1 MNYQRCRFIKHWS
14 STVNEA
20 IKTISSQF
28 IIFFTKRFRAY
39 KKHQNS
45 KRTIST
51 LLEVF
56 MRAENRCLC
65 CFFVRLFLVCL
76 FFLIAFGWFAFFSRS
91 KSFLKK
97 MNWLEIVLIVSF
109 TTLLTR
115 QVRIDPVN
123 IYLFKVNNGR
133 STKKACKICLELTKT
148 SEPST
153 EIWQWSQK
161 WK

>member
-1 MNYQRCRFIKHWS
+1 MNYQRGRFIKHWS

-28 IIFFTKRFRAY
+28 IIFFTKRFWAY

-56 MRAENRCLC
+56 MRAVNRCLC
-65 CFFVRLFLVCL
+65 CFLFAY
-76 FFLIAFGWFAFFSRS
+76 FFFFFFWLICVFSRS

-97 MNWLEIVLIVSF
+97 INWLEIVLIVSF
-109 TTLLTR
+109 TILLTR

>member
-1 MNYQRCRFIKHWS
+1 MNYQRGRFIKHWS

-28 IIFFTKRFRAY
+28 IIFFTKRFWAY

-56 MRAENRCLC
+56 MRAVNRCLC
-65 CFFVRLFLVCL
+65 CFLFAY
-76 FFLIAFGWFAFFSRS
+76 FFFFFFFGWFAFFQAQ
-91 KSFLKK
+91 KLFLKK
-97 MNWLEIVLIVSF
+97 INWLEIALIVSF
-109 TTLLTR
+109 TMLLTR

-123 IYLFKVNNGR
+123 IYLFKVKNGR
-133 STKKACKICLELTKT
+133 KTKKTCKICLEFIKT
-148 SEPST
+148 SEPSS

>member
-1 MNYQRCRFIKHWS
+1 MNYQRGRFIKHSS

-28 IIFFTKRFRAY
+28 IIFFTKRFWAY

-56 MRAENRCLC
+56 MRAVNRFLC
-65 CFFVRLFLVCL
+65 CFLFAY
-76 FFLIAFGWFAFFSRS
+76 FFFGWFAFFQAQ
-91 KSFLKK
+91 KLFLKK
-97 MNWLEIVLIVSF
+97 INWLEIALIVSF
-109 TTLLTR
+109 TILLTR

-123 IYLFKVNNGR
+123 IYLFKVKNGR
-133 STKKACKICLELTKT
+133 KTKKTCKICLEFIKT